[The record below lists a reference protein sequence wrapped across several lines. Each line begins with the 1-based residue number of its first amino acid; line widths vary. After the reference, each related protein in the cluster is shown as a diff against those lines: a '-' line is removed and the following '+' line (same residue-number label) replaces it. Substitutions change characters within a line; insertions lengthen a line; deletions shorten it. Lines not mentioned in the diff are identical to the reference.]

1 MNDKELKLLHNKI
14 LVLADY
20 FNSFCKENNI
30 EYYLMGGTALGAVR
44 HSGFIPWDD
53 DFDVFM
59 DRENYLKFLLIAKKK
74 LDADYYFQQE
84 NTTEL
89 PLYFSKIRMNNTTFI
104 EKDVVSREMHHG
116 IYIDVMC
123 LNACSSYTFV
133 RYLQYLSA
141 RVLSAR
147 ALAKR
152 GYITNSIFK
161 KTILF
166 ITKNII
172 PSFFI
177 GLLLKFVRSFNRK
190 NTNLIGH
197 FFGRAPFKR
206 TSFKKSFLG
215 SARHIKFSSLNLPVP
230 EFAEKYLAVRY
241 GECFMQL
248 PSEKE
253 KMKYPSHAFIVDTT
267 KSYKK
272 YTNQL
277 ETKNSK

>member
-1 MNDKELKLLHNKI
+1 MNNKELKLLHNKI
-14 LVLADY
+14 LQLADY
-20 FNSFCKENNI
+20 FDSFCKENNI

-59 DRENYLKFLLIAKKK
+59 DRGNYLKFLLIAKKK
-74 LDADYYFQQE
+74 LDTDYYFQQE
-84 NTTEL
+84 NTAEL
-89 PLYFSKIRMNNTTFI
+89 PLYFSKVRMNNTTFI
-104 EKDVVSREMHHG
+104 EKDVVGREMHHG
-116 IYIDVMC
+116 IYIDIMC

-133 RYLQYLSA
+133 RYLQYFSA

-161 KTILF
+161 KIILF

-177 GLLLKFVRSFNRK
+177 SLLLKFVRSFNRK
-190 NTNLIGH
+190 DTDLIGH

-215 SARHIKFSSLNLPVP
+215 AAKHIKFSSLNLPVP
-230 EFAEKYLAVRY
+230 EFVDKYLAVRY
-241 GECFMQL
+241 GERFMQL

-253 KMKYPSHAFIVDTT
+253 KIKYPSHAFIVDTT

-272 YTNQL
+272 YSNQF
-277 ETKNSK
+277 EAKNSK